1 MSSFHVEFKELS
13 PSEFFYRYREIAGYS
28 NPTRAFYQTVKEL
41 VENALD
47 ACDSHGILPSI
58 KIEIE
63 EVDAEKLHY
72 MVTVG
77 DNGIGISPKHVP
89 KAFGQVLYGSK
100 YKLRQT
106 RGIFGLGVTMAIL
119 YGQITTGKPVTIVTK
134 PIKSKYRWFFK
145 IRVNIKENKP
155 IILRKESWKDTEK
168 DHGTKVSI
176 VIEGDWFKAK
186 NRIYEYIRRT
196 AIATP
201 YAEIVFKDPQR
212 RTLHFPRRTTNLPP
226 IPKEIKPHP
235 HGVDVEMLKALISAT
250 KTSNLLEFLT
260 KTFQNIGEK
269 TAIEFLKY
277 AHLNPNIKP
286 SKLTVDDLSSLARK
300 LKEYPFK
307 PPKGNSL
314 SPLGEEIIAVGLKN
328 VLEPEFVTAVSRKPS
343 AYSGHPFIVEVGI
356 AYGGKIPVKEHP
368 QLYRFANKIPLLYD
382 EKSCVTWKVVS
393 EINWKNYNIEFPAPL
408 AVLIHICSTKIPFK
422 GIGKESI
429 ADVPEI
435 EREIRR
441 ALREAA
447 RKLRKH
453 VERKRREEEAIE
465 KIIAIAKYVSEIS
478 KSLAELSRTL
488 KGKGVSPREIENILY
503 SLLEVKAQRIGLENI
518 DIRELIKGKPRK
530 PLKQKSKRARKQL
543 DLLQFIEI
551 KK

>member
-1 MSSFHVEFKELS
+1 MASFHVEFKELS

-47 ACDSHGILPSI
+47 ACDSHGILPNV
-58 KIEIE
+58 KVEIS
-63 EVDAEKLHY
+63 EVDVEKLHY
-72 MVTVG
+72 MITVE
-77 DNGIGISPKHVP
+77 DNGIGVSPKHVP

-119 YGQITTGKPVTIVTK
+119 YGQITTGKPVTIITR
-134 PIKSKYRWFFK
+134 PIRSKYRWFFK
-145 IRVNIKENKP
+145 IRVDIKKNRP
-155 IILRKESWKDTEK
+155 IILRKEAWKEDKRE
-168 DHGTKVSI
+168 HGTRVSI

-186 NRIYEYIRRT
+186 NRIYEYIKRT

-201 YAEIVFKDPQR
+201 YAEIVLKDPQG
-212 RTLHFPRRTTNLPP
+212 RTFHYPRRTTNLPP
-226 IPKEIKPHP
+226 IPKETKPHP

-277 AHLNPNIKP
+277 AHLNPNTKP
-286 SKLTVDDLSSLARK
+286 SKLTMSNLSSLAKK

-307 PPKGNSL
+307 PHKGNSL
-314 SPLGEEIIAVGLKN
+314 SPLGEEIITVGLKN

-343 AYSGHPFIVEVGI
+343 AYSGHPFIIEVGI
-356 AYGGKIPVKEHP
+356 AYGGKIPVKDHP

-382 EKSCVTWKVVS
+382 EKACVTWKVVS
-393 EINWKNYNIEFPAPL
+393 EVNWKNYNIEFPAPL
-408 AVLIHICSTKIPFK
+408 VIFVHICSTKIPFK

-429 ADVPEI
+429 ADVSEI
-435 EREIRR
+435 EKEIRR

-465 KIIAIAKYVSEIS
+465 KIIAIAKYIPEIS

-488 KGKGVSPREIENILY
+488 KSKGVPPKEIENTLY
-503 SLLEVKAQRIGLENI
+503 SLLEVKAHKMGLENI
-518 DIRELIKGKPRK
+518 NIKQIVKGKRRTMRQPQS
-530 PLKQKSKRARKQL
+530 KQGGKQL
-543 DLLQFIEI
+543 NLLQFI
-551 KK
+551 